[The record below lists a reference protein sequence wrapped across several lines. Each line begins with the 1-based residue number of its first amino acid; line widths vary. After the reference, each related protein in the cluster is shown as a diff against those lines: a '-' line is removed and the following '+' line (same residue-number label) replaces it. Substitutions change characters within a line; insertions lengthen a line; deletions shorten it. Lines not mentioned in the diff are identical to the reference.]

1 MASDD
6 GAYPQHGAGA
16 RRAYPDQRGRV
27 PRRGGAAG
35 GPWSGP
41 AKQRK
46 EADVMRPRRW
56 MCGTGVLVL
65 ALSLVAWAGG
75 SKAEAQA
82 LRMKFAHF
90 ADEGHPGHLAAKMFV
105 GNVEKRTNGQI

>member
-16 RRAYPDQRGRV
+16 RRAYPDPRRRV
-27 PRRGGAAG
+27 PMRGDAG
-35 GPWSGP
+35 CDPFSGTRNT
-41 AKQRK
+41 RK
-46 EADVMRPRRW
+46 EADVMRSRRW

-65 ALSLVAWAGG
+65 ALSLVAGAGG